1 MKEVSA
7 AWHRAL
13 VNDER
18 AWVNEIRVHL
28 VDIGKTLML
37 NNSDLWMDGLTI
49 DDAVSDDS
57 DFQVGTA
64 IVNRLDLTI
73 NNIHGA
79 YSGYNFLGADVFVK
93 IGLQTDEGLE
103 QIIKGRYW
111 VNNAVY
117 NGSLIKLECLDYMSN
132 LDIPYSEVTTV
143 YRATLEEIVDGICD
157 KCDMNLACR
166 GHSARWTAY
175 KNTYIETRPADDDKI
190 SCREVVAWI
199 AQLIGCYA
207 KIITEDTGGLYLT
220 FQWYDQD
227 ALNNVTSG
235 LDGGIFDGIA
245 VGSLTD
251 YFNTE
256 TGMTTLS
263 SSTSYDTWF
272 SIDNSIGFIFNGETF
287 DKIYIG
293 SDSCFKFANEEPTTS
308 GQQELKDVNICV
320 YKGESSS
327 IKYQE
332 IAFGDNNAIKIRFS
346 GYTQYSRRTSPYALT
361 YEIFFVDNGQI
372 VMNFITIPTTTSEQF
387 GQCKIIEGASSTP
400 FVPST
405 TPTVFEREDGTWIGN
420 PVANTYQT
428 GDTADGGSFNPW
440 NTGDVADGGLLTD
453 TDNVHFISSLYS
465 RDISLDDVI
474 ITGVNVEYKTGN
486 NSNAVAVES
495 VGTSDYV
502 VTISNNPFINSTNA
516 NTIANRLLTLLTGLR
531 FRKASISHASDPSI
545 DAGDV
550 AVVFDAKGNAYP
562 ILISRT
568 TFSISSAQS
577 TVSSAQTPAHNASLG
592 YSVETRNYVEL
603 SKNIDTEV
611 DAVNTRITNEVA
623 TINQAIANANGL
635 YLTTVED
642 QTTHAVTYYLHDK
655 GDSSQ
660 GAGDGLS
667 RSDIR
672 IQFSDL
678 GIMVTAN
685 GTAQTPTWYGL
696 TTSGNMLT
704 NLLSAK
710 RIEVED
716 NSGYKLRLTSGG
728 SYIVDPNDN
737 VLAEYSSLVRLIS
750 SDSVSMLQLENNGI
764 KVFRAKEGQTLSN
777 ATYGIRMGTSQGR
790 AKITQFLGTLTSAPQ
805 TFTITTSYTFDPTGE
820 VNIYFTDTGEKV
832 GSGAYTRD
840 GRNITITNAELE
852 GKSFEVS
859 FYVTDFV
866 GYSLSVGENNTF
878 GSSYSSAF
886 GYNAS
891 ATGFC
896 STAFGKGM
904 AKGDYSVA
912 YGYGNVHNAA
922 RYSVAFG
929 SANATGVCC
938 VAQGENTEAYGTGSH
953 SEGGDGTYAFAAY
966 SHAEGRGSD
975 TSGLYSHSEGEH
987 TNSVGTCSHAEGHYC
1002 RSVGTHSHAE
1012 GYGGDDE
1019 TDAVSYG
1026 AKGSYSHSEGY
1037 KTTANGMHSHSEGD
1051 RCIAN
1056 SDYSHSEGTQCQST
1070 ASYSHS
1076 EGKGCIASGQYSHSE
1091 GEGCTASA
1099 QGSHATGYYTEA
1111 RGNYCYTSG
1120 HHTMCDF
1127 ACATVIGKY
1136 NDACNDS
1143 TASHSSLGTYPFV
1156 IGNGTSGSRSDALRV
1171 TWEGNVRI
1179 AGSYLQISDKRLKE
1193 HISYL
1198 DDDAVE
1204 FVRGLKPV
1212 HFKKD
1217 DKDHVGFYA
1226 QDVEEIDKW
1235 NCMVGEMN
1243 NYKSLGYI
1251 ELIAPLVK
1259 YCQKLEERISELEKI
1274 VKEKGDV

>member
-13 VNDER
+13 INDER

-103 QIIKGRYW
+103 QIVKGRYW

-132 LDIPYSEVTTV
+132 LDIPYSEVPTV
-143 YRATLEEIVDGICD
+143 YRATLEEIVDEICD
-157 KCDMNLACR
+157 KCDMNLAYR

-272 SIDNSIGFIFNGETF
+272 NIDNSIGFIFNGETF

-308 GQQELKDVNICV
+308 GQQELKDINVCV
-320 YKGESSS
+320 FKGESSS

-332 IAFGDNNAIKIRFS
+332 IAFGGNNAIKIRFS

-465 RDISLDDVI
+465 RDISLDDVV

-545 DAGDV
+545 EAGDV

-592 YSVETRNYVEL
+592 YSVETRNYVDL
-603 SKNIDTEV
+603 SKNIKANRDAVDAEV
-611 DAVNTRITNEVA
+611 TAVNTRVTNELA
-623 TINQAIANANGL
+623 TINQKITDANGL

-710 RIEVED
+710 RIVVED

-728 SYIVDPNDN
+728 AYIVDPNNN

-750 SDSVSMLQLENNGI
+750 PDSVSMLQLENDGM
-764 KVFRAKEGQTLSN
+764 KLFRTRTGESLSN
-777 ATYGIRMGTSQGR
+777 AESGIRLGTAQGR
-790 AKITQFLGTLTSAPQ
+790 TNLIFELGVLTDVVQ
-805 TFTITTSYTFDPTGE
+805 HFTIDTEYTVDYRTADVFVKNDGTRLYNSYGTDSDIVVSTGGDTQYIGKTVYATVDVTDYIGFFMSIGYGNDLGSVCTFAVGEDCTATG
-820 VNIYFTDTGEKV
+820 NYAFACGNGSNATGGFSSSF
-832 GSGAYTRD
+832 GSGRATGDYSFAKCA
-840 GRNITITNAELE
+840 GR
-852 GKSFEVS
+852 
-859 FYVTDFV
+859 
-866 GYSLSVGENNTF
+866 SLGA
-878 GSSYSSAF
+878 YSSAE
-886 GYNAS
+886 GNSVSWGAHSHAEGMGSYS
-891 ATGFC
+891 TG
-896 STAFGKGM
+896 
-904 AKGDYSVA
+904 
-912 YGYGNVHNAA
+912 N
-922 RYSVAFG
+922 
-929 SANATGVCC
+929 
-938 VAQGENTEAYGTGSH
+938 GSH
-953 SEGGDGTYAFAAY
+953 SEGRETDSKAPYSHTEGFKTKTDVYSEYAHAEGYLSTVVNAPHSHVEGY
-966 SHAEGRGSD
+966 DCHTHANDSHAEGRGS
-975 TSGLYSHSEGEH
+975 
-987 TNSVGTCSHAEGHYC
+987 NA
-1002 RSVGTHSHAE
+1002 
-1012 GYGGDDE
+1012 
-1019 TDAVSYG
+1019 YG
-1026 AKGSYSHSEGY
+1026 AGCHVG
-1037 KTTANGMHSHSEGD
+1037 GLD
-1051 RCIAN
+1051 
-1056 SDYSHSEGTQCQST
+1056 CQS
-1070 ASYSHS
+1070 S
-1076 EGKGCIASGQYSHSE
+1076 
-1091 GEGCTASA
+1091 
-1099 QGSHATGYYTEA
+1099 
-1111 RGNYCYTSG
+1111 GNYSFVHGRGLKNEY
-1120 HHTMCDF
+1120 
-1127 ACATVIGKY
+1127 AYRTVIGRY
-1136 NDACNDS
+1136 NHTGANASDPTAPSSSYGNEALVVGGGDGDSASQRKDAMTVNYNGN
-1143 TASHSSLGTYPFV
+1143 TWIRGTLTQASD
-1156 IGNGTSGSRSDALRV
+1156 R
-1171 TWEGNVRI
+1171 
-1179 AGSYLQISDKRLKE
+1179 RLKD

-1217 DKDHVGFYA
+1217 GDDHVGFYA